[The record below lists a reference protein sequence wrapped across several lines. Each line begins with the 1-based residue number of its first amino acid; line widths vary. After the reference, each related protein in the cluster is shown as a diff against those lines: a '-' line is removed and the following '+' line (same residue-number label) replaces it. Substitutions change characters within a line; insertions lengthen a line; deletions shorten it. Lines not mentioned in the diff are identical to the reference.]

1 MVTLV
6 SVNVVLA
13 LYLWLPR
20 TGVAAA
26 LIPIPETLALVLL
39 IYLAPDS
46 RWIRRG
52 LGAVAGV
59 LIAFSLVE
67 GAFQFVYARSFV
79 PRVDIQMISGLLYL
93 LFGEIGDLA
102 VTLRPV
108 VFALIIT
115 VFVAIGVV
123 LVRGIDAVLR
133 RARPTGRTMAVVLG
147 AAAVLLVVTGAP
159 RSLTALTTRSWLEDG
174 RVDFV
179 RYETE
184 TAGDGALDPEPD
196 ALSSEPSAT
205 PVPTYTFPGIKDR
218 DIYIFAVEAYGYATF
233 SREAMAELVGPARD
247 RFADALRARGYEFRS
262 SFLLSPVAGG
272 FSWLA
277 EATFLTGQW
286 IDSQNAFLQ
295 LYDAKL
301 PTLTEMLYD
310 GGYYTFTLKPG
321 TVHASWPEGWDLF
334 RFQEAMVAFEGDF
347 NYAGPWFS
355 YVPITDQFTLWAAH
369 NRITELTAPG
379 GPAAD
384 APLLAYY
391 QLVSSHTPFNKIP
404 PLIENWEDLGDGSVY
419 HEREDEIRTFNN
431 TWGGGTEMDEGYST
445 AISYVFDSLGKY
457 IEEEM
462 DLSREPIII
471 VFGDH
476 QAQRPIR
483 EQEAHLSV
491 PIHVASY
498 TRETVRATRI
508 YTLSLVGSLLIPP
521 LAPITLPAGT
531 LAGATM
537 GMHAAQDY
545 RTAIAEM
552 EGSLQPERS
561 RLDPVLIASGATAY
575 SIANLAVLAA
585 LLLALDDAGSLR
597 SNNHDRQLAAAGI
610 IAGAG
615 YITGV
620 TTTGIVV
627 WRSRR

>member
-1 MVTLV
+1 MATLV
-6 SVNVVLA
+6 GVNVVLA

-26 LIPIPETLALVLL
+26 VIPIPETLVLVLL
-39 IYLAPDS
+39 VYLAPDS
-46 RWIRRG
+46 RWARRVV
-52 LGAVAGV
+52 GAVAGV
-59 LIAFSLVE
+59 LIGFSLVE

-102 VTLRPV
+102 MTLRPV
-108 VFALIIT
+108 VFALIT
-115 VFVAIGVV
+115 AVFVTIGIV

-147 AAAVLLVVTGAP
+147 AAAVLLVVTGP
-159 RSLTALTTRSWLEDG
+159 PSSLTALTTLSWLDDG

-179 RYETE
+179 RYDTE
-184 TAGDGALDPEPD
+184 PAVPTAPVEARAGGDSVVSSAPGALSPEV
-196 ALSSEPSAT
+196 PSV
-205 PVPTYTFPGIKDR
+205 PVPNYTFPGLKDR

-233 SREAMAELVGPARD
+233 SRETMADLVGPSRD
-247 RFADALRARGYEFRS
+247 RFADALRAEGYEFRS

-295 LYDAKL
+295 LYDAEL

-310 GGYYTFTLKPG
+310 GGYYTFTMKPG

-334 RFQEAMVAFEGDF
+334 RFQEAMVAFDGDF
-347 NYAGPWFS
+347 NYSGPWFS

-369 NRITELTAPG
+369 NRIAELTAPS

-404 PLIENWEDLGDGSVY
+404 PLIEEWEELGDGSVY

-457 IEEEM
+457 IEERM
-462 DLSREPIII
+462 DLSRDPIII

-491 PIHVASY
+491 PIHVAS
-498 TRETVRATRI
+498 R
-508 YTLSLVGSLLIPP
+508 
-521 LAPITLPAGT
+521 
-531 LAGATM
+531 
-537 GMHAAQDY
+537 D
-545 RTAIAEM
+545 
-552 EGSLQPERS
+552 PE
-561 RLDPVLIASGATAY
+561 I
-575 SIANLAVLAA
+575 
-585 LLLALDDAGSLR
+585 LALFEAEGYRPGLDGGQPPPHPPMSTFFPTFARIATSETERIVRGEAGP
-597 SNNHDRQLAAAGI
+597 
-610 IAGAG
+610 
-615 YITGV
+615 TGPV
-620 TTTGIVV
+620 
-627 WRSRR
+627 R